1 MFADRKKLDKE
12 KLGIQQREAGVEDTW
27 LPKEPGSRR
36 AAGEQESGQAQWIV
50 FLSKG
55 KACLKSHAETQN
67 TAVRWSNW
75 RSQRM
80 GQQEHLGHLP
90 QSGREAEPELC
101 L

>member
-1 MFADRKKLDKE
+1 MSQEEAEGQAILELIYYDAALQMGETQGCLTADRKKLDKE

-67 TAVRWSNW
+67 TAVR
-75 RSQRM
+75 
-80 GQQEHLGHLP
+80 
-90 QSGREAEPELC
+90 
-101 L
+101 